1 MTDAQFYEENGY
13 VHARGVFR
21 ERELEELR
29 AAVDGMLGAV
39 AGSEHDAN
47 HAWAEADKETV
58 LKGFHNLQYHDAAFL
73 RAVAHP
79 PLVATLV
86 ELLGPN
92 VQLHHTKMLVKPPE
106 RGAPFPMHQDYP
118 YFPHER
124 HTVLAASIHLDDAD
138 EENGCLRVVP
148 GTHKL
153 GPLEF
158 HGHGHVVDEDE
169 YPLERGTPVPARAG
183 DVVIFNYLTVHGS
196 GVNTSTRTRRNL
208 LFQYR
213 DPEDAPVL
221 RDGLEPHVD
230 WGLGLMVAGRN
241 AVYWQRRPQ
250 FQLVAT
256 G

>member
-1 MTDAQFYEENGY
+1 MTDRELYEQNGY
-13 VHARGVFR
+13 LHVRGVFG
-21 ERELEELR
+21 ESEVEELR
-29 AAVDGMLGAV
+29 EAVDRMLAAV

-47 HAWAEADKETV
+47 HAWAGAGKAAV

-79 PLVATLV
+79 PLVEVLV

-106 RGAPFPMHQDYP
+106 RGAPFPMHQDHP
-118 YFPHER
+118 YFPHTR
-124 HTVLAASIHLDDAD
+124 HTVLAASVHLDDAD

-148 GTHKL
+148 GTHRL
-153 GPLEF
+153 GPLEA
-158 HGHGHVVDEDE
+158 HGGGRVVDEDE
-169 YPLERGTPVPARAG
+169 YPLERGTPLPARAG
-183 DVVIFNYLTVHGS
+183 DVVLFNYLTVHGS
-196 GVNTSTRTRRNL
+196 GVNASSRTRRNV

-230 WGLGLMVAGRN
+230 WGQGLMVAGHN
-241 AVYWQRRPQ
+241 PAYWQRRPR
-250 FQLVAT
+250 FELVAA